1 MGAQKKP
8 IVPILK
14 TLKKQPSYTML
25 GNFQNKRY
33 DPFKI
38 LIGTILSARARDE
51 VTEVITEQ
59 LFKKYKN
66 AKQLAAAKQRDVEKI
81 IKQIG
86 FYRNKAKHVI
96 GAAQAVVKHGS
107 VPDTEAGLMALPGV
121 GRKVAGCV
129 LVYAFKKDAIPVDTH
144 VHRISNRLGLVKT
157 KTPEKTEQAL
167 RILTPRKYWQD
178 VNDLLVHHGKTVC
191 KPITPLCHKCAIEKY
206 CKKVGVK

>member
-1 MGAQKKP
+1 
-8 IVPILK
+8 
-14 TLKKQPSYTML
+14 ML
-25 GNFQNKRY
+25 GSFQEKKY

-38 LIGTILSARARDE
+38 LVGTILSARARDE
-51 VTEVITEQ
+51 VTEVVAKK

-66 AKQLAAAKQRDVEKI
+66 TKQLASAKQKDVEKI

-86 FYRNKAKHVI
+86 FYRNKTKNIIGTAK
-96 GAAQAVVKHGS
+96 AVAKLGK
-107 VPDTEAGLMALPGV
+107 VPDTEEGLLALPGV

-157 KTPEKTEQAL
+157 KMPDKTEIAL
-167 RILTPRKYWQD
+167 RKLTPKRYWQD

-191 KPITPLCHKCAIEKY
+191 KPITPLCSKCSIEKY
-206 CKKVGVK
+206 CKKVNVK